1 MEKSQNLALAH
12 LYESV
17 FSLNPNS
24 FDEYN
29 RFVGAAARDFLKP
42 FGVLGAEYTISI
54 PSNMPFSE
62 NVPGGGKLFGAE
74 AKASSSLRLQFRFDR
89 GGLIVFSL
97 VLADGKILSH
107 DERSVV
113 NAAFSC
119 FSHILQDL
127 IVACTYKKLP
137 MVDPATKT
145 ATLNAFMQFAG
156 VLTATGKSRDYTA
169 FYFNIKNFRSIHK
182 SLSFVEG
189 SALLLKYCRTVS
201 DALARNEMIAHL
213 GGDNFTALVLD
224 EHRDYFM
231 DLIQNMVI
239 KFVKDDHIL
248 TFVFGATIG
257 VVKLTDEANPGEI
270 MMHVS
275 SAYQAAREKR
285 VSISCFD
292 RITNGDI
299 MNRKIILSGFYKAI
313 NENEFFVMYQPK
325 VDVKTR
331 TLAGAEA
338 LVRWKHGDGF
348 IMPGSFIPV
357 LENDGCICILDFY
370 MLDKVCRFIRK
381 IIDENMQPVK
391 ISVNF
396 SKRHLSNNKFV
407 EEIVDIIDKYGVPHG
422 LIEVELTEG
431 EDYHDHGV
439 MKDIVEE
446 LNALGIRTSIDD
458 FGTGYS
464 SLSMLNSLQLD
475 TLKIDKSFI
484 PTSTKDKKSKGMI
497 MLRSVVNLAKDLGL
511 KTVAEGVETHEQFE
525 LMKKLGCDMIQGYIF
540 DKPLTEADFVQ
551 RIKQRVYDE
560 V

>member
-1 MEKSQNLALAH
+1 MEQSQTLALTR
-12 LYESV
+12 LFESV
-17 FSLNPNS
+17 FSLNPSS

-29 RFVGAAARDFLKP
+29 RFVGAAARDFLAP
-42 FGVLGAEYTISI
+42 FGVSAAEYTVSI
-54 PSNMPFSE
+54 PSNLPFPE
-62 NVPGGGKLFGAE
+62 NVPAAGKLFGSVSDPSATQ
-74 AKASSSLRLQFRFDR
+74 RLQFRFDR

-97 VLADGKILSH
+97 SLADGKQLSH
-107 DERSVV
+107 EERSAV
-113 NAAFSC
+113 NAAFAC

-137 MVDPATKT
+137 MVDPATKI

-156 VLTATGKSRDYTA
+156 MLTATGKSRDYTA
-169 FYFNIKNFRSIHK
+169 FYFNIKNFKSIHK

-213 GGDNFTALVLD
+213 GSDNFAVLVLD

-239 KFVKDDHIL
+239 KFIKDDHVL

-270 MMHVS
+270 MMHIT

-285 VSISCFD
+285 ITISCYD
-292 RITNGDI
+292 KITSGDI
-299 MNRKIILSGFYKAI
+299 MSRKIILSGFYKAI

-338 LVRWKHGDGF
+338 LVRWKHGEGF

-357 LENDGCICILDFY
+357 LENDGCICVLDFY

-381 IIDENMQPVK
+381 LIDEDMQPVK

-407 EEIVDIIDKYGVPHG
+407 EEIVDTIDKYSVPHG

-431 EDYHDHGV
+431 EDYHDHGI

-484 PTSTKDKKSKGMI
+484 PESIKDEKSKGMI
-497 MLRSVVNLAKDLGL
+497 MLRAVVNLAKELGL
-511 KTVAEGVETHEQFE
+511 NTVAEGVETHEQFE

-540 DKPLTEADFVQ
+540 DKPLTEADFVR
-551 RIKQRVYDE
+551 RIKQRVYEE